1 MSTHNSLTAKWDITD
16 TESKVVG
23 SEYGVAVL
31 TEDEV
36 KYAKD
41 ELLDKELL
49 SKFRQQDKFYSD
61 PIYNNQLYSLHSFI
75 PTKGAKP
82 DEHGV
87 FGFMKCRGTF
97 FTQEEADQR
106 AEWIIRNVDSYHT
119 IQTSYTGKPFP
130 ICADTKK
137 YVQDTN
143 AVDIRKKA
151 TETISQDI
159 KHKRYEEKRT
169 MQEIKEKEKKL
180 LESTGEDFKEDPE
193 DVYTTLM
200 VKKANLVWTYVET
213 RDKMKQMRENI
224 IKTRKEID
232 DMDKEDSSLK
242 EQYYERY
249 MQARKESGLSEEVTN
264 DNFMKFLVSDK
275 EADLDF

>member
-16 TESKVVG
+16 PESRVVG
-23 SEYGVAVL
+23 SEYGVAEL
-31 TEDEV
+31 TEEEV
-36 KYAKD
+36 KAAKE
-41 ELLDKELL
+41 ELQDKGMLE
-49 SKFRQQDKFYSD
+49 KFRQQDKFYSD
-61 PIYNNQLYSLHSFI
+61 PIYNNQIYSLHSFI

-106 AEWIIRNVDSYHT
+106 AEWIIRNVDSYHK

-130 ICADTKK
+130 VCADTKK
-137 YVQDTN
+137 YVRDTN

-159 KHKRYEEKRT
+159 KEKRLEEKRT
-169 MQEIKEKEKKL
+169 MKEIKEREKNL
-180 LESTGEDFKEDPE
+180 LENTGEDFKEDPE
-193 DVYTTLM
+193 DMYTTLM

-213 RDKMKQMRENI
+213 RNKMEQMKMNI
-224 IKTRKEID
+224 IKVRKEIAE
-232 DMDKEDSSLK
+232 MDEEDPSLK
-242 EQYYERY
+242 EQYFDRY
-249 MQARKESGLSEEVTN
+249 MEARKESGLSEEVTQ

-275 EADLDF
+275 EANLDF

>member
-36 KYAKD
+36 KYAKE

-159 KHKRYEEKRT
+159 KDKRYEEKRT

-180 LESTGEDFKEDPE
+180 LESTGEDFKEDIE

-200 VKKANLVWTYVET
+200 VKKANLIWTYVET

-224 IKTRKEID
+224 IKTRKEIN